1 MDEAELPPL
10 EEGEEVLAAAVEPL
24 RLVERAE
31 ADVADARLVGLD
43 QRLLDHFVDVGVV
56 LLHARQVE
64 VAGDR
69 EAPRRALGAA
79 VAVALD
85 DGGRERVAAEE
96 RPHAEEGVER
106 REPPPP
112 PVLVRRH
119 VRREPRQVHHRR
131 GVEAVA
137 EEDDVGLPRRLR
149 EHGRVQRVRRRVHL
163 SREGPGGEGVRR
175 RRAGGGAMRAR
186 PPNQRR
192 RPFVRA
198 PGAHRAAHVV
208 PHRAEEDEVE
218 LELRVVE
225 AVVRAGVQQPLE
237 RPLLRPARDELEVAV
252 ADAVEHVE
260 EGEVEVDEGEGEAAA
275 PRRHEEGE
283 REVGEVA
290 HALEQRVRR
299 PRDRLGD
306 DRGVVVLVRRLVH
319 LRVVQEAVEDVV
331 ERLRRWRGAERSA
344 QVAI

>member
-1 MDEAELPPL
+1 MY
-10 EEGEEVLAAAVEPL
+10 GESHGRCTIDAASKPWPRKTTSVFRGVCEST
-24 RLVERAE
+24 
-31 ADVADARLVGLD
+31 VACSVS
-43 QRLLDHFVDVGVV
+43 
-56 LLHARQVE
+56 
-64 VAGDR
+64 
-69 EAPRRALGAA
+69 
-79 VAVALD
+79 D
-85 DGGRERVAAEE
+85 DGCTCRGR
-96 RPHAEEGVER
+96 
-106 REPPPP
+106 
-112 PVLVRRH
+112 
-119 VRREPRQVHHRR
+119 
-131 GVEAVA
+131 
-137 EEDDVGLPRRLR
+137 
-149 EHGRVQRVRRRVHL
+149 GR
-163 SREGPGGEGVRR
+163 GGEGMRR

-299 PRDRLGD
+299 ARDRLGD

-331 ERLRRWRGAERSA
+331 ERLRRRGGGMVSTSRK
-344 QVAI
+344 I